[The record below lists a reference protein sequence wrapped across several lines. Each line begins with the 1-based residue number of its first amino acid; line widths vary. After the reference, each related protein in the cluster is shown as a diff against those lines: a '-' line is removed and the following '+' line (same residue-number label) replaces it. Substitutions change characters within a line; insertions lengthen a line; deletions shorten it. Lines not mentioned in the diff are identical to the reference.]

1 MLRQPHLQIPG
12 CAGRI
17 GQMDCNTEDSPYIH
31 REVLIMILEHLLQKG
46 SLPDDLPTFGDKD
59 ERLLELLKQF
69 ELVSKTAG
77 EISNGELSAELPV
90 KGAMAG
96 NIKALQASLRHLSW
110 QAERVAEGDLSQRV
124 DFMGDFSR
132 AFNRMTEHI
141 AQKREE
147 ERNLRGL
154 IEARAS
160 ELEREKST
168 ALTLMEE
175 ARESRNALRDMN
187 IELQKALE
195 RAEKSARDAD
205 EANRV
210 KSTILTHISHEIRTP
225 LNGIIGMADLLMEM
239 PLSSVQREYIEITKN
254 NAIVLLGLLN
264 NVLDFAKLEAG
275 RYELERSEFNLL
287 KLVEDTIDVVA
298 LQAQEKDIE
307 PLLLYDRNLPD
318 YLFGDPVRLRQVLIN
333 LLGNA
338 VKFTERGEVCL
349 SVKASSSVEGKVNV
363 RFEVRDTGPGI
374 SMQAQERLFTP
385 FVQADSSV
393 ARLYGGTGL
402 GLSISRKIVELMGG
416 SIGVDSIEGS
426 GSTFWFELTFELPSA
441 RPELS
446 RPGRCD
452 CRGRRFLVADDSA
465 SSRRIVRELIEEWG
479 GEVTEAESE
488 GDLLRSLEESSKDAC
503 AFDAVLLAGSIIR
516 SAKGE
521 LSETIGKISAC
532 GDIPVLLINRMGIG
546 AAGKASGDRSFD
558 FTICKPIKRSRLT
571 RSLRLLLGQEK
582 SCEISGPLDRI
593 PQRLRNLHLKILLVE
608 DNTVNQKVI
617 SALLHIMGCEVD
629 IRADGAEAL
638 EALEKGDYN
647 LVLMDCQMPVMDGYE
662 ATRALREKVYP
673 VRDHTIPVIAMTA
686 SVSSAEREKCRAAG
700 MSDFIPKP
708 VMLEELAAALAR
720 WSSHQVNQNGLMAAA
735 DSISASFNSRQLLQ
749 LFNGDMVLAR
759 SIVATFLE
767 DIHLQIN
774 SLQTAYD
781 SSDIN
786 TLIRRVHSIKGAS
799 GYIGAQKLFRL
810 STDLEKKLNSGEA
823 EDIRHLIDEF
833 RLEFNQV
840 RIECEAFLQAAK

>member
-1 MLRQPHLQIPG
+1 
-12 CAGRI
+12 
-17 GQMDCNTEDSPYIH
+17 MDFDIEDSPYIH

-69 ELVSKTAG
+69 ELVSKAAG
-77 EISNGELSAELPV
+77 EISNGELSADLPV

-124 DFMGDFSR
+124 DFMGVFSR
-132 AFNRMTEHI
+132 AFNRMTEQI
-141 AQKREE
+141 SQKMEE

-175 ARESRNALRDMN
+175 ARDSRNALRDMN

-275 RYELERSEFNLL
+275 RYEIERSEFNLL

-307 PLLLYDRNLPD
+307 PLLFFDSDLPD
-318 YLFGDPVRLRQVLIN
+318 YLLGDPVRIRQVLIN

-338 VKFTERGEVCL
+338 VKFTERGEISL
-349 SVKASSSVEGKVNV
+349 SVKASSSIDGKIKVH
-363 RFEVRDTGPGI
+363 FEIRDTGPGI
-374 SMQAQERLFTP
+374 SMQAQQRLFTP

-393 ARLYGGTGL
+393 ARNYGGTGL

-416 SIGVDSIEGS
+416 SIGVDSSEGS
-426 GSTFWFELTFELPSA
+426 GSTFWFDLTFEVPSG

-446 RPGRCD
+446 RPVWCD
-452 CRGRRFLVADDSA
+452 CSGRRFLVADDSA
-465 SSRRIVRELIEEWG
+465 SSRCIVRSLIEEWG
-479 GEVTEAESE
+479 GEVAEAESE
-488 GDLLRSLEESSKDAC
+488 ADILKILEESSTDAC
-503 AFDAVLLAGSIIR
+503 AFDAVLLAGSIVR
-516 SAKGE
+516 SARGE
-521 LSETIGKISAC
+521 LGETFSKISAC
-532 GDIPVLLINRMGIG
+532 QDVPVLLINRMGIG

-582 SCEISGPLDRI
+582 ACEVSGPLDRI

-662 ATRALREKVYP
+662 AARALREKLHP
-673 VRDHTIPVIAMTA
+673 VRDHTIPIIAMTA
-686 SVSSAEREKCRAAG
+686 SVTSAEREKCRAAG

-720 WSSHQVNQNGLMAAA
+720 WSSHHVNQDGLMAAA

-759 SIVATFLE
+759 SIVSTFLE

-774 SLQTAYD
+774 SLQTAYE

-810 STDLEKKLNSGEA
+810 STDLEKKLNSGEV
-823 EDIRHLIDEF
+823 EDIRNLIDEF
-833 RLEFNQV
+833 RVEFNQV
-840 RIECEAFLQAAK
+840 KIECEAFLQTAK